1 VYRRPS
7 IQTMK
12 PGRNDPCPC
21 GSGKKYKKCC
31 GATIPIASAESVH
44 DVRKCGECT
53 TCCGGWVAG
62 NMLGHEV
69 KPGSPCPFV
78 RDHGCSVYE
87 QRPTNPCKNFVCG
100 WLAPDSPFPE
110 EFRPDKL
117 GVIIVTIT
125 WRKRLAYIL
134 VSAGRDPDEE
144 LLEWMRRFSIRT
156 GRPFFYAQAG
166 EKLGFGPPEFQQE
179 MLLKAQRGEPM
190 W

>member
-1 VYRRPS
+1 MR
-7 IQTMK
+7 TMK

-31 GATIPIASAESVH
+31 GATIPIAAIAPASTTHAG
-44 DVRKCGECT
+44 RKCGECV

-78 RDHGCSVYE
+78 RAEGCSVYE
-87 QRPTNPCKNFVCG
+87 RRPTDPCKNFVCG
-100 WLAPDSPFPE
+100 WLLPDSPLPD

-117 GVIIVTIT
+117 GVIFIRIA
-125 WRKRLAYIL
+125 WRGRPAWIL
-134 VSAGRDPDEE
+134 VSAGCDPDEP
-144 LLEWMRRFSIRT
+144 LLEWMRRYSMST
-156 GRPFFYAQAG
+156 GAPFFYAQAG
-166 EKLGFGPPEFQQE
+166 EKLGFGPVEFQQE
-179 MLLKAQRGEPM
+179 MLMKAQRGERM